1 MKRALILTLMIINA
15 GAFAQKIDKLILE
28 KNVERVIKTL
38 TSDEM
43 MGRSSK
49 APDQIEKASAFI
61 ENEFKKIGL
70 QPMDGSTNFRQ
81 EFHKDYINTIQVEV
95 KINDENIAPNNI
107 VLMSEKTDL
116 NISTGLTP
124 RAISFS
130 SELPNKDQ
138 YFFDEAFNFIRD
150 TIPSLVLV
158 DPEFQSN
165 LAELKE
171 MFHNAFVKG
180 RKHDKIFVLGKYTVS
195 NYSVKAIQKIEPLK
209 MNNVVGMLKGKTKPD
224 EIVVFSGHYD
234 HLGIQ
239 KLKIDG
245 DSIANG
251 ADDDASGTTAMIELA
266 RYFKTI
272 NNNNRTLIF
281 VAFTAE
287 EIGGFGSKHFSLQL
301 DANKITAMFNIEM
314 VGKLSK
320 WGQKSVFI
328 TGYDKSDLGSII
340 QKNLQGSPYQLYAD
354 PYPEQDL
361 FYRSD
366 NATLAR
372 LGVPAHTISTDQIPT
387 DSLYHTVNDEFE
399 SLDIKNMTDVI
410 KTIAIGS
417 KSVVDGTDTP
427 SRIDKSAVR

>member
-1 MKRALILTLMIINA
+1 MKRILLFSLIILNA
-15 GAFAQKIDKLILE
+15 SAFAQKVDKLIQE
-28 KNVERVIKTL
+28 KNVERVIKGL
-38 TSDEM
+38 TADEM

-49 APDQIEKASAFI
+49 APEQIAKASAFI
-61 ENEFKKIGL
+61 ENEFKNIGL
-70 QPMDGSTNFRQ
+70 LPLEGLTTFRQ
-81 EFHKDYINTIQVEV
+81 EFQKEYVNTIQVEL
-95 KINDENIAPNNI
+95 KIDNENIAPDDV
-107 VLMSEKTDL
+107 VLISEKTDL
-116 NISTGLTP
+116 NLSTGLTT
-124 RAISFS
+124 RSIAFS
-130 SELPNKDQ
+130 SDLSNKDQ

-150 TIPSLVLV
+150 TIPALILV
-158 DPEFQSN
+158 DPEFKSN
-165 LAELKE
+165 LKELKE
-171 MFHNAFVKG
+171 MFHNSFVRG
-180 RKHDKIFVLGKYTVS
+180 RKYDKIFVLGKYNPS
-195 NYSVKAIQKIEPLK
+195 NYSLKAVQKIEPLK

-224 EIVVFSGHYD
+224 EMVVFSGHYD

-251 ADDDASGTTAMIELA
+251 ADDDASGTTATIELA

-287 EIGGFGSKHFSLQL
+287 EIGGFGSKHFSQQL
-301 DANKITAMFNIEM
+301 DANKIISMFNIEM
-314 VGKLSK
+314 VGKLAK

-340 QKNLQGSPYQLYAD
+340 QKNLKGSPYHLYPD

-417 KSVVDGTDTP
+417 KSIVEGTDTP